1 MDDLRAQFPV
11 LERLAYLNAGSNGQ
25 VAQRA
30 LDAVS
35 RSLAWQATE
44 GRGDKAHFEE
54 NADRIDH
61 LRERIAA
68 LLGCETG
75 EVALTGSTTDGVNA
89 VLNALDLGRGD
100 AVLTSDEEHPGVLA
114 PLAALRDR
122 RGVNVRMVPFAELAG
137 GVRPETKVVACS
149 HVSWKTG
156 ALVDAPALAAT
167 DALVLLD
174 GAQGLGAVP
183 TRVADLGCDFYAA
196 SGQKWLCGPNGI
208 GYLYARAELAG
219 SLPSPWPNYG
229 VLADSSR
236 PFDLPLHPDARRFS
250 IGFPAPHH
258 VDWAIAALDVL
269 EGPGLDDVYA
279 RAGELAA
286 RLADRL
292 GERVAPRGDSTLVS
306 WLDPDPEAAVARLRG
321 EGFVVRNLPRTPYV
335 RASTGAWN
343 SEDEIDRLA
352 ESATR

>member
-1 MDDLRAQFPV
+1 VDDLRAQFPV
-11 LERLAYLNAGSNGQ
+11 LERLAYLNAGSNGPVPQ
-25 VAQRA
+25 AA

-35 RSLAWQATE
+35 ESLRWQATE

-54 NADRIDH
+54 TANRIDH
-61 LRERIAA
+61 LRARIAA
-68 LLGCETG
+68 LLGCETA
-75 EVALTGSTTDGVNA
+75 ELALTGSTTDGVNA
-89 VLNALDLGRGD
+89 TLNALDLGRGD
-100 AVLTSDEEHPGVLA
+100 DVLTSDEEHPGVLA

-122 RGVNVRMVPFAELAG
+122 RGVKVRMVPFAELAG
-137 GVRPETKVVACS
+137 EVRPDTRLVACS

-156 ALVDAPALAAT
+156 LVVDYEALAAT

-183 TRVADLGCDFYAA
+183 TRVAELGCDFYAA

-208 GYLYARAELAG
+208 GYLYARAELARA
-219 SLPSPWPNYG
+219 LPSPWPNYG

-236 PFDLPLHPDARRFS
+236 PFELPLHPDARRFS

-258 VDWAIAALDVL
+258 VEWAIAALDVL
-269 EGPGLDDVYA
+269 ERPGLEAVHA
-279 RAGELAA
+279 RGGELAERLAA
-286 RLADRL
+286 RLANQ
-292 GERVAPRGDSTLVS
+292 VTPRGASTLVS
-306 WLDPDPEAAVARLRG
+306 WHDPDPEAAVERLRS

-343 SEDEIDRLA
+343 SEDEIERLA